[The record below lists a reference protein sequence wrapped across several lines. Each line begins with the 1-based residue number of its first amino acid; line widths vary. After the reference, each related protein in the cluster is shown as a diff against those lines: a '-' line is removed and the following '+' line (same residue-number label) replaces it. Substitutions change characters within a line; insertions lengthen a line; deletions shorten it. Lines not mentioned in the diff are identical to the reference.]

1 MSRIRAFRGV
11 IGVAVVEPS
20 VPVVECLEPGSE
32 GLESDERTWLMR
44 HGQGDTRAFPALLD
58 AYGPRVY
65 GYLVRCGV
73 AEADRDDVC
82 QTVFLKI
89 HSAAA
94 NYDSSRPL
102 APWVFTIVVNT
113 VRDHFRSCSVRLA
126 PVTND
131 GLPEVSDPNPGPEH
145 IAAARETIT
154 WLEQALLVLPL
165 TQREILVLSTIVGLR
180 QQEIAQS
187 LNLPLNTVKTHLR
200 RARLKLADAMEE
212 RETLGCTGDT
222 DDQL

>member
-1 MSRIRAFRGV
+1 MSRIRAFRGG
-11 IGVAVVEPS
+11 IGVGVVGSS
-20 VPVVECLEPGSE
+20 VPAVECLELGDE
-32 GLESDERTWLMR
+32 VLESDERAWLI
-44 HGQGDTRAFPALLD
+44 HHCQGDTWAFPALLD

-65 GYLVRCGV
+65 GYVVRCGV
-73 AEADRDDVC
+73 VEVDREDVC

-89 HSAAA
+89 HAAA
-94 NYDSSRPL
+94 ATYDSSRPL
-102 APWVFTIVVNT
+102 KPWIFTIVVNT
-113 VRDHFRSCSVRLA
+113 VRDHFRGCSVRLT
-126 PVTND
+126 PVPND

-154 WLEQALLVLPL
+154 WLEQALLALPL

-200 RARLKLADAMEE
+200 RARLKLADAMDE
-212 RETLGCTGDT
+212 RETPGCTGDT

>member
-1 MSRIRAFRGV
+1 MSEIRAFGGGL
-11 IGVAVVEPS
+11 GVAVVEPS
-20 VPVVECLEPGSE
+20 VPVTEYLEPGDA
-32 GLESDERTWLMR
+32 GLESDGRSWLMR
-44 HGQGDTRAFPALLD
+44 HCQGDTRAFPALVD

-73 AEADRDDVC
+73 ADADRDDVS

-89 HSAAA
+89 HAAA
-94 NYDSSRPL
+94 ATYDSSRPL
-102 APWVFTIVVNT
+102 RPWIFTIVVNT
-113 VRDHFRSCSVRLA
+113 VRDHFRSCSVRPA
-126 PVTND
+126 PVAND

-154 WLEQALLVLPL
+154 WLEQALLALPL

-200 RARLKLADAMEE
+200 RARLKLADAMDE
-212 RETLGCTGDT
+212 RETPGCTGDT